1 VPNVLT
7 DGDGNPSTGPE
18 PTVVVVGNGQQLQIV
33 KEVAVVGGGPA
44 SQGATLEY
52 TVRVTNISL
61 VPALYVVIT
70 DDLNMPV
77 PGYITL
83 VPNSATLN
91 GVATGIT
98 VANQLITVDY
108 STNYG
113 PLAPQQVA
121 TLRFRAVINPALLDG
136 TKITN
141 TGTVKWNNPPQTASA
156 SVTVDV
162 GSIPGAGILNG
173 KAWHDANFNRTLE
186 ANELVL
192 EGWTVELYRNNSL
205 FRSVKTDA
213 NGVYRISGIPPNY
226 ITGEQYE
233 LRFTAPDATSNTAK
247 LGVAYSPAFTNG
259 LQKISDIIVQFASN
273 LQDLDLPIAPNGVA
287 YNSVTRAPAAGVTL
301 RLLSAG
307 TGSTLPAAC
316 FDDPAQQ
323 NQVTLPSGYYR
334 FDLNFTDPACPSGG
348 NYLIDVSP
356 PPTGYIGTYSQI
368 IPPTSGSST
377 AAFSVPACPGGVDDA
392 LAATADFC
400 EVQTSE
406 FAPTLAQRAR
416 SAGTRYHVHLKFDN
430 NLIPGSSQ
438 IYNNHIPVDP
448 DLQGVLQISKTT
460 PLLNVVRGQLVPYVI
475 TYKNVTDVPLFDV
488 SIVDRIPAGFR
499 YVAGSARIDGKPV
512 EPAVAGRELIWS
524 DLAVDRQETHEM
536 LVILAVGAGVSEGE
550 FVNRVQAVHML
561 TGSALSNEASATVRV
576 VPDPTFDCTDVTGKV
591 FDDANRN
598 GLQDPGETGLAGVRV
613 VSARGL
619 NAITDAYG
627 RFHITCAVVPR
638 EGRGSNFVLKLDDR
652 TLPSGFRASTNQ
664 VRVERA
670 TRGKALK
677 FNFGA
682 SLHRVIGL
690 DLADAVF
697 EPGTTEIRA
706 QWRPRMD
713 LLMKE
718 LQKGPAILR
727 LSYLADVENEQI
739 VQRRMEAIKAEIG
752 TRWRA
757 LNASYELSIEP
768 EVFWRLGAP
777 PQQAQQVDSSR

>member
-1 VPNVLT
+1 
-7 DGDGNPSTGPE
+7 
-18 PTVVVVGNGQQLQIV
+18 VVVGNGQQLSIA
-33 KEVAVVGGGPA
+33 KEVIVVGGGPA
-44 SQGATLEY
+44 AQGATLEY

-70 DDLNMPV
+70 DDLNVPL
-77 PGYITL
+77 PGYLTY
-83 VPNSATLN
+83 VANSASLN
-91 GVATGIT
+91 GSATGIT
-98 VANQLITVDY
+98 VNNQLITADY
-108 STNYG
+108 STSYG
-113 PLAPQQVA
+113 PLQPQQTVV
-121 TLRFRAVINPALLDG
+121 LRFRAVISPNLIDG
-136 TKITN
+136 TTITN
-141 TGTVKWNNPPQTASA
+141 TGTVTWNNPPQTASA
-156 SVTVDV
+156 SVSLDV
-162 GSIPGAGILNG
+162 GSIPGVGILNG
-173 KAWHDANFNRTLE
+173 TAWHDANFNRTLE
-186 ANELVL
+186 ANERVL
-192 EGWTVELYRNNSL
+192 EGWTVALYRNGQL
-205 FRSVKTDA
+205 LRSVLTDA
-213 NGVYRISGIPPNY
+213 NGVYRMGAIPPNY
-226 ITGEQYE
+226 ITGERYE
-233 LRFTAPDATSNTAK
+233 LRFSAPDATATTAK
-247 LGVAYSPAFTNG
+247 LGLAYSPAFTNG
-259 LQKISDIIVQFASN
+259 LQQISDIIVQYASN
-273 LQDLDLPIAPNGVA
+273 LQDLNLPISPNGVA
-287 YNSVTRAPAAGVTL
+287 YNSITRNPTAGVTL
-301 RLLSAG
+301 RMMSAA
-307 TGSTLPAAC
+307 TRSLLPAAC

-323 NQVTLPSGYYR
+323 NQVTRADGYYR

-348 NYLIDVSP
+348 SFLIDVSP
-356 PPTGYIGTYSQI
+356 PPIGYIGTYSQI
-368 IPPTSGSST
+368 IPPTSGPST
-377 AAFSVPACPGGVDDA
+377 AAFSVPACRGGVDDA
-392 LAATADFC
+392 LAATPDYC

-416 SAGTRYHVHLKFDN
+416 SAGTRYHAHLKLDS
-430 NLIPGSSQ
+430 NLVPGTSQ

-499 YVAGSARIDGKPV
+499 YVAGSARLDRKPV

-524 DLAVDRQETHEM
+524 DLSVDRQETHEL

-598 GLQDPGETGLAGVRV
+598 GLQEQGEMGLAGVRV

-652 TLPSGFRASTNQ
+652 TLPSGYRSSTNQ

-697 EPGTTEIRA
+697 EPGTTEMRA

-718 LQKGPAILR
+718 LQKAPAILR
-727 LSYLADVENEQI
+727 LSYLADVENEQL
-739 VQRRMEAIKAEIG
+739 VQRRMEVVKAEIT
-752 TRWRA
+752 TRWQA
-757 LNASYELSIEP
+757 LKASYQLAIEP

-777 PQQAQQVDSSR
+777 PQQAVVTQPEQRDESR